1 MKSCKR
7 VAADYATPFG
17 ALISFALIVVPAVVS
32 AQDGPNPNFDGMW
45 IESATAYTDP
55 RWRLEDLVCYS
66 CTPAAFEFLPT
77 LMEQNEDLPLRE
89 IMFALR
95 DFDRQYIHE
104 LLTEEGRE
112 RFDEVEV
119 SPDPGCRPIG
129 LIQLIRSRLAVK
141 FEQFEDRI
149 TLEYEYLGP
158 TRTVYMDG
166 RDHPSN
172 LKPSLHG
179 HSIGWYDG
187 STLVVE
193 SAGLEPNV
201 VRSSGVFDPV
211 RISEDALVIE
221 RYTRNEGDTW
231 YDLEVTLVDPR
242 MYRQPFVI
250 LTQRRLLE
258 SDQVFEIYG
267 CEVVSGQP

>member
-1 MKSCKR
+1 MKFGKY
-7 VAADYATPFG
+7 VAARCTTHFR
-17 ALISFALIVVPAVVS
+17 ALVSCSLAVVPAVVS

-66 CTPAAFEFLPT
+66 CTPVAFDFLPT
-77 LMEQNEDLPLRE
+77 LMAQDEDRPLRE

-95 DFDRQYIHE
+95 DFDRQYIQG

-112 RFDEVEV
+112 RYDDVEV

-141 FEQFEDRI
+141 FEQNEDRI
-149 TLEYEYLGP
+149 TLQYEYLGP
-158 TRTVYMDG
+158 TRTVHIDG
-166 RDHPSN
+166 RDHPSE
-172 LKPSLHG
+172 LAPSLLG

-193 SAGLEPNV
+193 STGLEPSV

-211 RISEDALVIE
+211 RISENALVIE

-258 SDQVFEIYG
+258 SNQVFEIYG
-267 CEVVSGQP
+267 CDVVSGQP

>member
-104 LLTEEGRE
+104 LLTEEGGNASTKLK
-112 RFDEVEV
+112 
-119 SPDPGCRPIG
+119 SPPIRVAD
-129 LIQLIRSRLAVK
+129 RSA
-141 FEQFEDRI
+141 
-149 TLEYEYLGP
+149 
-158 TRTVYMDG
+158 
-166 RDHPSN
+166 
-172 LKPSLHG
+172 
-179 HSIGWYDG
+179 
-187 STLVVE
+187 
-193 SAGLEPNV
+193 
-201 VRSSGVFDPV
+201 
-211 RISEDALVIE
+211 
-221 RYTRNEGDTW
+221 
-231 YDLEVTLVDPR
+231 
-242 MYRQPFVI
+242 
-250 LTQRRLLE
+250 
-258 SDQVFEIYG
+258 
-267 CEVVSGQP
+267 